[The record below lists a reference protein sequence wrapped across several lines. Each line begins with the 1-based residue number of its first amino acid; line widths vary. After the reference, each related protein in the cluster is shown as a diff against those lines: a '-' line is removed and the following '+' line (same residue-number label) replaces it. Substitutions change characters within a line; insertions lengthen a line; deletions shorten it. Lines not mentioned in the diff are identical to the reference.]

1 MSAAAP
7 TSHAVHQQG
16 FGVSAASNLQ
26 PGTPRE
32 FSIGF
37 GNLSRERSNPMVD
50 DAVAVGGGWAADGGV
65 GTPPGARFR
74 EISQHASSPMGSNRF
89 KVVDVS
95 VEHGSGA
102 AKRKRAPTPDF
113 SATNATTSASYAAV
127 HYTPPSSAP
136 DGSVSSAKLPSSGAA
151 TVSPQPSSRKLAAC
165 EHGQNITNFFPPQ
178 GSAGPHSTA
187 TAPMTAF
194 SSSSAPAAPA
204 TFGAALAVAPP
215 PASDL
220 ALAELAETRRQLAEK
235 ERQLGER
242 TRALE
247 ARDASLAAAEHARD
261 KLQADLEQVRQL
273 DPTMPP
279 TTT

>member
-1 MSAAAP
+1 
-7 TSHAVHQQG
+7 
-16 FGVSAASNLQ
+16 
-26 PGTPRE
+26 
-32 FSIGF
+32 
-37 GNLSRERSNPMVD
+37 
-50 DAVAVGGGWAADGGV
+50 
-65 GTPPGARFR
+65 
-74 EISQHASSPMGSNRF
+74 
-89 KVVDVS
+89 
-95 VEHGSGA
+95 
-102 AKRKRAPTPDF
+102 
-113 SATNATTSASYAAV
+113 
-127 HYTPPSSAP
+127 
-136 DGSVSSAKLPSSGAA
+136 
-151 TVSPQPSSRKLAAC
+151 
-165 EHGQNITNFFPPQ
+165 
-178 GSAGPHSTA
+178 
-187 TAPMTAF
+187 MTAF